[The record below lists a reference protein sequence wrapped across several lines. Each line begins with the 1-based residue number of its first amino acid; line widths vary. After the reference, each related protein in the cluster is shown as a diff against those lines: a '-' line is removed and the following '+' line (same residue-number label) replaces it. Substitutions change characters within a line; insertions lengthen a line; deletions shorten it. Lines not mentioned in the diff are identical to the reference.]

1 VGNPVPKATG
11 VFSMST
17 SIGACGTGVC
27 DALRRENESLTQQLA
42 KSQARVSKA
51 ENLIADL
58 RKVFRDAEAA

>member
-1 VGNPVPKATG
+1 
-11 VFSMST
+11 MST